1 VSESP
6 LPSPPHPSRQSL
18 KRLDWFV
25 FLVADV
31 QTGFGPFVAVY
42 LTSQKWTQIEIGLVL
57 SVAGIISL
65 VGQIPGGALVDA
77 ARSERIVAGTAV
89 SLIAGS
95 ALVYATSP
103 IFPAVLTAAAMHA
116 AASCVLG
123 PAIAAISLGLV
134 GHAAIGERFGRNA
147 RFASIGAGL
156 SAAVMGACG
165 YFFSAQAVFFV
176 TAALLV
182 PTLLVLRGIV
192 PTEIDPE
199 RAHGNLPGQRT
210 TRQRADLRDLLR
222 KRPLQVFGCCI
233 LLFHF
238 ANAAMLPLMGSVLT
252 QRSSQWATVLIAACM
267 VGPQIVVALF
277 SPWVGR
283 QARRLG
289 RRPLLLA
296 GFAAL
301 PIRGLLFAVVTDP
314 YLLVAV
320 QLLDGL
326 TAAVFAVMV
335 PLTVADL
342 TRGTGRFNLTQ
353 GVVGTMMGVGASLS
367 PTFAGYMSDAFGSPV
382 AFLGLAAIASLGLLT
397 VWLLMPETRPP
408 SDLHAPASGGRCR
421 SSSSSA

>member
-1 VSESP
+1 MPRLTETSP
-6 LPSPPHPSRQSL
+6 PSPPHPSQRSL
-18 KRLDWFV
+18 RRLDWFI

-42 LTSQKWTQIEIGLVL
+42 LTTQQWTQVEIGLVL
-57 SVAGIISL
+57 TIAGLISL
-65 VGQIPGGALVDA
+65 VGQVPGGALVDA
-77 ARSERIVAGTAV
+77 ARSERVVASVAV
-89 SLIAGS
+89 SLIAAS
-95 ALVYATSP
+95 ALIYAASP
-103 IFPAVLTAAAMHA
+103 IFPTVLLAAAMQA

-134 GHAAIGERFGRNA
+134 GHHAIGERFGRNA

-176 TAALLV
+176 TAALLI
-182 PTLLVLRGIV
+182 PTLLVVRGIS
-192 PTEIDPE
+192 PAEIDPD
-199 RAHGNLPGQRT
+199 RAHGNLPEQRINK
-210 TRQRADLRDLLR
+210 QPVDLADIVR

-233 LLFHF
+233 LLFHL

-252 QRSSQWATVLIAACM
+252 TRSSQWATVLIAACM
-267 VGPQIVVALF
+267 VGPQLVVAAF

-283 QARRLG
+283 QAQRVG
-289 RRPLLLA
+289 RRPLLIA

-301 PIRGLLFAVVTDP
+301 PIRGLLFSVVTDP

-326 TAAVFAVMV
+326 TAAVFSVMV

-342 TRGTGRFNLTQ
+342 TRGTGRFNLVQ

-367 PTFAGYMSDAFGSPV
+367 PTFAGYVSDTLGSST
-382 AFLGLAAIASLGLLT
+382 AFLGLAGVAVIGLLT
-397 VWLLMPETRPP
+397 VWLLMPETRPIEE
-408 SDLHAPASGGRCR
+408 ASTCR
-421 SSSSSA
+421 SSGA